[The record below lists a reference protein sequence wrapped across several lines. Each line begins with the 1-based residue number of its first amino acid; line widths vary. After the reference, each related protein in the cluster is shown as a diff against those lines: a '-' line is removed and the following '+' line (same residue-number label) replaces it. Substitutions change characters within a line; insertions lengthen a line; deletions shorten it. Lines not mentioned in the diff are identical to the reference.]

1 MQRAALLFACLLVS
15 VWATPAQAA
24 EGLRLEVEAT
34 ADARS
39 CKTPEVL
46 RAKVAE
52 RLGRDPFIPDGEQ
65 KLRVA
70 FAKTTRFTAEIT
82 LVDKEG
88 NALGT
93 RSLSHA
99 GPTCDPL
106 VTSVAVTVA
115 VVLEELA
122 PAPPP
127 PPPPPTPPP
136 PAPPPEPEPEKP
148 APPPPPSPE
157 RGTLLDFSVG
167 GAGAIGTA
175 PAPSAGGELT
185 IGIARRRARL
195 ELGGRLFLPSSSG
208 DDIAVRT
215 RLVYGRLAPCYGWDV
230 LSGCIAIALGSVS
243 GEAVGQGVA
252 SSRLDGSLFA
262 AGGVGAVSRIF
273 FVRDIAFVRA
283 AVDVL
288 FPFGRVGFD
297 VGETRVWTLPA
308 ASLTGAL
315 SVGARLP

>member
-1 MQRAALLFACLLVS
+1 M
-15 VWATPAQAA
+15 PAQAA

-52 RLGRDPFIPDGEQ
+52 RLGRDPFVPDGDQ

-88 NALGT
+88 NALGS

-99 GPTCDPL
+99 GPTCEPL
-106 VTSVAVTVA
+106 VSSVAVTVA

-127 PPPPPTPPP
+127 PAPPPPTPPP
-136 PAPPPEPEPEKP
+136 PAPPEPADKP
-148 APPPPPSPE
+148 APPPPPPPE
-157 RGTLLDFSVG
+157 RSILLDASLG
-167 GAGAIGTA
+167 GAGAVGAA
-175 PAPSAGGELT
+175 PAPSAGGEIT

-230 LSGCIAIALGSVS
+230 LSGCLAFALGSVS
-243 GEAVGQGVA
+243 GEAVGEGVA

-273 FVRDIAFVRA
+273 VVRDIAFVRA
-283 AVDVL
+283 AIDVL
-288 FPFGRVGFD
+288 FPFARVGFD
-297 VGETRVWTLPA
+297 VGEARVWTLPA
-308 ASLTGAL
+308 ASFTGAI